1 MSALKKNKH
10 AMNEVLLAL
19 RAGKSFLVTS
29 HINPDGDAIGSM
41 LCMGH
46 FLRAIGKSDVVC
58 VSEDPVPR
66 NYQWLPGAS
75 DILIDAAANIVAD
88 VAVIVDLSRPDRLGT
103 VREAVAKAGKVV
115 VIDHHLEDDPA
126 GDVNFIDPAYSA
138 VGEMLVELFGSA
150 GVPMSREAA
159 ECAYVSIITDTGGFR
174 FANTTARTHRIAA
187 ALVEAGVDVPEI
199 SSRVFDELS
208 MPKFH
213 LLTLVLQRMKRD
225 AGGRVAYS
233 MLTAAD
239 IEAVSAELEDFSG
252 LVDFARNI
260 RGVDVGILFREVDE
274 RSTKLSV
281 RSHSTF
287 NSAEFLQ
294 KFGGGGHSGAAG
306 ATIDLPLKDAVALV
320 LGEIQQELSKPG
332 QKKTEAR

>member
-10 AMNEVLLAL
+10 ALNEVLLAL
-19 RAGKSFLVTS
+19 RAGESFLVTS
-29 HINPDGDAIGSM
+29 HTNPDGDAIGSM
-41 LCMGH
+41 LCLGH
-46 FLRAIGKSDVVC
+46 FLRALGKEEVVC
-58 VSEDPVPR
+58 ASEDPVPR
-66 NYQWLPGAS
+66 KYQWLPGAG
-75 DILIDAAANIVAD
+75 DILIDAAADVVVD
-88 VAVIVDLSRPDRLGT
+88 VAILLDIARPDRLGT
-103 VREAVAKAGKVV
+103 VRDAVGKAGKVV

-126 GDVNFIDPAYSA
+126 GEINFIDPTYSA
-138 VGEMLVELFGSA
+138 VGEILVELYRSA

-159 ECAYVSIITDTGGFR
+159 ECAYVSIVTDTGGFR

-187 ALVEAGVDVPEI
+187 ALVEAGIDVPEI

-225 AGGRVAYS
+225 ADGRVAYS
-233 MLTAAD
+233 TLTAAD
-239 IEAVSAELEDFSG
+239 IEAASAELEDFSG

-260 RGVDVGILFREVDE
+260 RGVDVGILFREVGA
-274 RSTKLSV
+274 RSTKISV

-306 ATIDLPLKDAVALV
+306 ATIELPLKEACALV
-320 LGEIQQELSKPG
+320 LGEVRRELSAPE
-332 QKKTEAR
+332 QKTD